1 MQPSIFGANNTKSSG
16 PESAFTAFGSP
27 KLQSGPTFGGTQFG
41 NQANSVFAGGTS
53 VRSLFGGGS
62 TENSFNQTQPPA
74 STAHV
79 SFGLQQNSVFGGKT
93 TDSLFGRSSSEV
105 AQTSSV
111 FGGCQSVS
119 SFVNNQYAP
128 SQPMSGFGNTQQT
141 LSFGSSQPQGSHF
154 GATQSGTSFG
164 STQGSL
170 SFGGAQ
176 SGSSFG
182 SSQPSLSFGST
193 QSVLTFGGSQAFGNS
208 ASFGST
214 QAGSSFGTNQPS
226 SSFGSAPP
234 TSSLAFGNTSTVA
247 PFGSTQSGT
256 VFTSTPSWGSFG
268 NQASTSFGNT
278 QPGSSFGSTQ
288 TRTSFSSTQPNNQ
301 SGNPF
306 GSSQPGTSFGS
317 IQSGTSFGSNEANSQ
332 SGNIFGSTESSSQ
345 SSNIF
350 GSTQNGSSFGT
361 QSSTQFGSSLPSSQL
376 GNLFG
381 STQSGSSLGSIQ
393 SENPFKNNQ
402 SASLLGRNTVVTP
415 FGNIQPGS
423 SFGSTQSS
431 DLFGSTQSGTQFGS
445 NQSESS
451 VNKPFGSTQM
461 GSSFD
466 SPKFGSSQTGNP
478 FGNSQTGSSFGSNQS
493 GNAFGSTQVGASFG
507 STQGN
512 TFGSTQTGSSFG
524 STQGNTFG
532 STQAGTS
539 FGGTQ
544 GNTFVSTQAGTSF
557 GNTQSGN
564 TFGTTQS
571 GPSFGS
577 TQSGNPFGSTQAG
590 PSFGSTQGNTFGGTQ
605 SVTTFG
611 NTQGGSTIVSNQ
623 SGNQFN
629 STLSGDQIDG
639 TQSGA
644 IFGSTQPKISFGNTQ
659 NNKSVFGSTE
669 SGTSFGSTQSGS
681 SLWNIQSSSLF
692 GNQSSGSA
700 KSQSG
705 SLFGRDILESASDN
719 TKGNSQSST
728 VISNSL
734 GVTAEMQSSSFM
746 GNKLDFS
753 VGGSPASAL
762 GQTKSSFSG
771 MQSEAISDVP
781 HKVSTFG
788 GIGTQPDSPHAQPSL
803 ENNQD
808 FTGVRIKATSLFS
821 KSGQPPSIFGSNT
834 VPAGSQNTVSPNVF
848 SSTIPK
854 LDSQSQANL
863 RKRPAH
869 DSQGDDPL
877 FGKLPASGFTTSTDE
892 SQMSTLVKPSE
903 KTMSPGKKSDTER
916 PLKNKTLFGKGE
928 SQPQGSASANNN
940 NLFSTTQS
948 PKKDTSERTTL
959 FGNSLKPINLF
970 GKESFAPQPSET
982 KMSRVTSSFNL
993 QVQSNDDNL
1002 SQESTSIKEQSRK
1015 ALQKRGRLSNW
1026 SKDKISSD
1034 RRKRSSSVGEGE
1046 ARETKRSCASGEPN
1060 SSSTVSR
1067 SRLASQRKY
1076 ADDLTSKTT
1085 LVLKDIPTEL
1095 NKGVFLRTHFSKFG
1109 KITKLLSMPN
1119 KRTANI
1125 TFETHEQ
1132 ADLAKREGK
1141 RLKSKGPVVPIFWR
1155 STSVKSPENKKGGE
1169 TTKDLTTTKKSAFG
1183 SSVEDE
1189 LASMAETCDF
1199 EEELTTERTK
1209 TRSRRHSP
1217 TPPPTV
1223 SLPGQM
1229 TSTVPDIETV
1239 KDLLKKIYHAK
1250 AKDTSGRIE
1259 ILDARDKLLRILRG
1273 RQQSD
1278 LASAKAF
1285 SGTCPDMCPEKER
1298 YYREDIRRLALY
1310 EVIPSTL
1317 TSITGQKSKVDH
1329 SRAVKEYSRSSAD
1342 QEEPLPHELRPLP
1355 VLVLTM
1361 YYLLSQVADQGGDG
1375 QWSEWYDFL
1384 WDRTRGIR
1392 KDITQQQLTDV
1403 LVAELLEK
1411 CARFHIICSERLCEE
1426 EPNTFDSKINNENLT
1441 KCLQTLKE
1449 IYADLEKK
1457 QIYCPNEAEFRGY
1470 MVLMN
1475 LNEGDTM
1482 REIQQLRPEVRD
1494 SEPIHFAVKAYNA
1507 VNSNNYVRF
1516 FRLIKGTSFLNACI
1530 LHRYFNQIR
1539 VKALIIIMKAF
1550 NRINRMFPIQE
1561 LTRLLC
1567 FENESETKEFCH
1579 NYCLSFEGNDIV
1591 LDSKTFAEP
1600 EMSLS
1605 LRRSQT
1611 LVETKL
1617 KTSIGE
1623 AINGCPLPVL
1633 NLRSPSSSFDPEG
1646 MFIITP
1652 DIQEAL
1658 ATSGLLAPRLAV
1670 QEVSEEQTNEP
1681 ENSQQTVAEASF
1693 RTVAV
1698 KRENITVSNDVI
1710 KSLTRTLILEVIDKN
1725 IKDMATTVSIGHS
1738 ILLNE
1743 VDNIVDDV
1751 VVSMGRSICKEVI
1764 EEEETFLR
1772 LALEEER
1779 KKLKEYEMSSVC
1791 DELVSSTVETL
1802 IQDIA
1807 LDEMKLVNGEL
1818 LRQCQ
1823 ARSSSEYSQELLNSV
1838 LTEMIASI
1846 SQEVFEV
1853 DVVAKNERLKATAR
1867 CVQLITC
1874 RKFFQCW
1881 KSKYISKIKVQRAML
1896 DFPSAPPAISIS
1908 EQLQKLVPARK
1919 DKKISEKSFYI
1930 GDRAKLTIASPMK
1943 IIQEQLYLTTH
1954 LTMAS
1959 ARKMLA
1965 SLLMWNPLDLS
1976 SIVGPTLNTAVQFWL
1991 SEKLVDPD
1999 TLQPQWKLL
2008 VSLPEKQLE
2017 DVSVFHKWIRAK
2029 LCKNNARD
2037 TILET
2042 SPTYQGQVLTL
2053 HHINPFNSNSVVT
2066 PIGVCI
2072 RCFHGCWNDTQ
2083 EIDVQR
2089 KDLLKGTNAV
2099 LFITS
2104 IAEELSKKSQ
2114 LMAWT
2119 KDKKRLHQI
2128 LLQKRKSPAL
2138 PLVVIVPRLSEQC
2151 FVTMSMLDDMLEL
2164 TSLYDQDLI
2173 SAVHLAEPFIGSE
2186 EQHLVNYQDWTS
2198 QLTNSLKFTVN
2209 NLPLAPKL
2217 RAKPVSDA
2225 VEDAVVEFYK
2235 APVFQ
2240 DLRTRSKH
2248 QKLHQS
2254 PNTLLT
2260 LYNAVIEHVSMVT
2273 ASGSLSDISWPS
2285 PEFDQHSIS
2294 ANFIP
2299 STWNSEEHMCNLYE
2313 LIGKLRLPLFR
2324 YSDMETEDWSTVCQ
2338 DVWAYVNSLT
2348 KKDSG
2353 SAKLCLFHQVADL
2366 LSKVKKNFDQF
2377 CWLAEECGPCEPTYV
2392 NMAWTDLIDACIHY
2406 RLVSLRTGHVE
2417 IRKPEKAEDEEVED
2431 YEEPMVYYIESEL
2444 EDWQPPEVWLDAVR
2458 DTEQSEKGQIKG
2470 TVLKAK
2476 SFKEESLVE
2485 SSENAISMSHTVAK
2499 PANQIPSAEWKT
2511 LKDQFEQER
2520 KRAAK
2525 LEETLQSLLSE
2536 CRPEVY
2542 PKTPSF
2548 LQDVT
2553 PIVSLGHLSTCTLKA
2568 DNFMSATPNRNKDS
2582 LKKTHSDSLP
2592 VKLSTLKANPNS
2604 SVLTERSSNSITVT
2618 NLSSRLDCQLS
2629 TPTLS
2634 NKMIKL
2640 QEQLQSQ
2647 KEADAFFELNL
2658 RKLLNQ

>member
-1 MQPSIFGANNTKSSG
+1 DQLLVELNLGTR
-16 PESAFTAFGSP
+16 
-27 KLQSGPTFGGTQFG
+27 QTQFL
-41 NQANSVFAGGTS
+41 QVEH
-53 VRSLFGGGS
+53 LC
-62 TENSFNQTQPPA
+62 
-74 STAHV
+74 
-79 SFGLQQNSVFGGKT
+79 GLY
-93 TDSLFGRSSSEV
+93 SEV
-105 AQTSSV
+105 AALKIVSIKLSHQLPPHMFLLV
-111 FGGCQSVS
+111 FSK
-119 SFVNNQYAP
+119 
-128 SQPMSGFGNTQQT
+128 T
-141 LSFGSSQPQGSHF
+141 LYLVVHILVLH
-154 GATQSGTSFG
+154 
-164 STQGSL
+164 SL
-170 SFGGAQ
+170 EHLLAAHREAY
-176 SGSSFG
+176 
-182 SSQPSLSFGST
+182 PL
-193 QSVLTFGGSQAFGNS
+193 VVHSQAHLLAAVS
-208 ASFGST
+208 
-214 QAGSSFGTNQPS
+214 QAMPLEVLRLGHP
-226 SSFGSAPP
+226 
-234 TSSLAFGNTSTVA
+234 LVA
-247 PFGSTQSGT
+247 LKAIPLEVLRQGHPLVALKAIPLEVLRQGHLLVALKAIPFLGHPL
-256 VFTSTPSWGSFG
+256 VAL
-268 NQASTSFGNT
+268 NQAI
-278 QPGSSFGSTQ
+278 P
-288 TRTSFSSTQPNNQ
+288 
-301 SGNPF
+301 
-306 GSSQPGTSFGS
+306 
-317 IQSGTSFGSNEANSQ
+317 
-332 SGNIFGSTESSSQ
+332 
-345 SSNIF
+345 
-350 GSTQNGSSFGT
+350 
-361 QSSTQFGSSLPSSQL
+361 L
-376 GNLFG
+376 GVLR
-381 STQSGSSLGSIQ
+381 LGHHLVALKAT
-393 SENPFKNNQ
+393 P
-402 SASLLGRNTVVTP
+402 LVVL
-415 FGNIQPGS
+415 NRLQH
-423 SFGSTQSS
+423 
-431 DLFGSTQSGTQFGS
+431 L
-445 NQSESS
+445 
-451 VNKPFGSTQM
+451 
-461 GSSFD
+461 
-466 SPKFGSSQTGNP
+466 
-478 FGNSQTGSSFGSNQS
+478 
-493 GNAFGSTQVGASFG
+493 
-507 STQGN
+507 
-512 TFGSTQTGSSFG
+512 
-524 STQGNTFG
+524 
-532 STQAGTS
+532 
-539 FGGTQ
+539 
-544 GNTFVSTQAGTSF
+544 
-557 GNTQSGN
+557 
-564 TFGTTQS
+564 
-571 GPSFGS
+571 
-577 TQSGNPFGSTQAG
+577 
-590 PSFGSTQGNTFGGTQ
+590 
-605 SVTTFG
+605 VTLR
-611 NTQGGSTIVSNQ
+611 V
-623 SGNQFN
+623 
-629 STLSGDQIDG
+629 
-639 TQSGA
+639 
-644 IFGSTQPKISFGNTQ
+644 
-659 NNKSVFGSTE
+659 
-669 SGTSFGSTQSGS
+669 
-681 SLWNIQSSSLF
+681 
-692 GNQSSGSA
+692 GSA
-700 KSQSG
+700 KSQPG

-753 VGGSPASAL
+753 VGGSPVSAL

-863 RKRPAH
+863 RKRPAD
-869 DSQGDDPL
+869 DSQGGDPL

-928 SQPQGSASANNN
+928 S
-940 NLFSTTQS
+940 
-948 PKKDTSERTTL
+948 
-959 FGNSLKPINLF
+959 
-970 GKESFAPQPSET
+970 
-982 KMSRVTSSFNL
+982 
-993 QVQSNDDNL
+993 
-1002 SQESTSIKEQSRK
+1002 
-1015 ALQKRGRLSNW
+1015 RLSNW

-1046 ARETKRSCASGEPN
+1046 TN
-1060 SSSTVSR
+1060 
-1067 SRLASQRKY
+1067 
-1076 ADDLTSKTT
+1076 
-1085 LVLKDIPTEL
+1085 IPTEL

-1155 STSVKSPENKKGGE
+1155 STSVKSPENKKG
-1169 TTKDLTTTKKSAFG
+1169 DLTTTKKSAFG

-1259 ILDARDKLLRILRG
+1259 ILDARDKLLRIWFKLNRG

-1342 QEEPLPHELRPLP
+1342 QCLYYILQNDMARQEEPLPHELRPLP

-1550 NRINRMFPIQE
+1550 NRINRM
-1561 LTRLLC
+1561 
-1567 FENESETKEFCH
+1567 
-1579 NYCLSFEGNDIV
+1579 
-1591 LDSKTFAEP
+1591 
-1600 EMSLS
+1600 
-1605 LRRSQT
+1605 
-1611 LVETKL
+1611 
-1617 KTSIGE
+1617 

-1633 NLRSPSSSFDPEG
+1633 NLPSPSSSFDPEG
-1646 MFIITP
+1646 MFIINP

-1693 RTVAV
+1693 RTV
-1698 KRENITVSNDVI
+1698 I
-1710 KSLTRTLILEVIDKN
+1710 KSLTRTLILEVIDEN

-1751 VVSMGRSICKEVI
+1751 VVSMGRSVCKEVI
-1764 EEEETFLR
+1764 EEEETCLR
-1772 LALEEER
+1772 LALEEET

-1846 SQEVFEV
+1846 SQE
-1853 DVVAKNERLKATAR
+1853 
-1867 CVQLITC
+1867 
-1874 RKFFQCW
+1874 CW

-1930 GDRAKLTIASPMK
+1930 GDRIP
-1943 IIQEQLYLTTH
+1943 
-1954 LTMAS
+1954 
-1959 ARKMLA
+1959 
-1965 SLLMWNPLDLS
+1965 N
-1976 SIVGPTLNTAVQFWL
+1976 
-1991 SEKLVDPD
+1991 PD

-2042 SPTYQGQVLTL
+2042 SPTYQ
-2053 HHINPFNSNSVVT
+2053 
-2066 PIGVCI
+2066 
-2072 RCFHGCWNDTQ
+2072 
-2083 EIDVQR
+2083 
-2089 KDLLKGTNAV
+2089 
-2099 LFITS
+2099 
-2104 IAEELSKKSQ
+2104 
-2114 LMAWT
+2114 
-2119 KDKKRLHQI
+2119 
-2128 LLQKRKSPAL
+2128 
-2138 PLVVIVPRLSEQC
+2138 
-2151 FVTMSMLDDMLEL
+2151 
-2164 TSLYDQDLI
+2164 
-2173 SAVHLAEPFIGSE
+2173 
-2186 EQHLVNYQDWTS
+2186 
-2198 QLTNSLKFTVN
+2198 LTNSLKFTVN

-2240 DLRTRSKH
+2240 DLH
-2248 QKLHQS
+2248 FL
-2254 PNTLLT
+2254 
-2260 LYNAVIEHVSMVT
+2260 
-2273 ASGSLSDISWPS
+2273 
-2285 PEFDQHSIS
+2285 
-2294 ANFIP
+2294 P

-2313 LIGKLRLPLFR
+2313 LIGKLR
-2324 YSDMETEDWSTVCQ
+2324 
-2338 DVWAYVNSLT
+2338 
-2348 KKDSG
+2348 
-2353 SAKLCLFHQVADL
+2353 VADL

-2476 SFKEESLVE
+2476 SFKEE
-2485 SSENAISMSHTVAK
+2485 T
-2499 PANQIPSAEWKT
+2499 NQIPSAEWET

-2525 LEETLQSLLSE
+2525 LEETLQSLLS
-2536 CRPEVY
+2536 
-2542 PKTPSF
+2542 
-2548 LQDVT
+2548 
-2553 PIVSLGHLSTCTLKA
+2553 
-2568 DNFMSATPNRNKDS
+2568 DS
-2582 LKKTHSDSLP
+2582 
-2592 VKLSTLKANPNS
+2592 
-2604 SVLTERSSNSITVT
+2604 E
-2618 NLSSRLDCQLS
+2618 
-2629 TPTLS
+2629 
-2634 NKMIKL
+2634 
-2640 QEQLQSQ
+2640 
-2647 KEADAFFELNL
+2647 
-2658 RKLLNQ
+2658 